1 MFNVRCSL
9 PREVKLLR
17 VPLEFGLGNSHFQ
30 IRSTRHPARRK
41 AWILRAKVFA
51 TGHDAICH
59 GQPVWGRKKFVP
71 VLKKLAKIKS

>member
-17 VPLEFGLGNSHFQ
+17 GPLEFGRGNSPFQ

-41 AWILRAKVFA
+41 AWILRAKVLRPVRTRFA
-51 TGHDAICH
+51 TANRMGE
-59 GQPVWGRKKFVP
+59 KFVP
-71 VLKKLAKIKS
+71 VKTLAKIKS